1 MSVAVFMSNF
11 GLAAIFFLLLLG
23 VILILNNFQR
33 KALNVLSRLSATY
46 NDVET
51 LLVRITNSIDL
62 MNTQI
67 SALEKQLTEIQDTQT
82 QMQREL

>member
-11 GLAAIFFLLLLG
+11 GFAAVIFLLLLG
-23 VILILNNFQR
+23 VILILNNFQ
-33 KALNVLSRLSATY
+33 KKTLNILARLSATY
-46 NDVET
+46 NDIET

-67 SALEKQLTEIQDTQT
+67 SALEKQLGAIQDTQS
-82 QMQREL
+82 QIQRN

>member
-1 MSVAVFMSNF
+1 MTVAVFMSNF
-11 GLAAIFFLLLLG
+11 GFAAIIFLLLLG

-33 KALNVLSRLSATY
+33 KTLNILSRLSATY
-46 NDVET
+46 NDIET

-67 SALEKQLTEIQDTQT
+67 SALEKQLGTIQD
-82 QMQREL
+82 

>member
-11 GLAAIFFLLLLG
+11 GFAAVIFLLLLG
-23 VILILNNFQR
+23 VILILNNFQ
-33 KALNVLSRLSATY
+33 KKTLNILSRLSATY
-46 NDVET
+46 NDIET

-67 SALEKQLTEIQDTQT
+67 LSLIHI
-82 QMQREL
+82 